1 MHGLYSINLERFILL
16 DPDRW
21 TLFHA
26 GKMLSSKMQLCLC
39 EFDDSV
45 AITNND
51 CINWTATGTAFIPQD
66 QQILKYSNIV
76 SSLKFTGPPV
86 DVDMKLL
93 AEHIDYANFVLKVV
107 KAAWLTEATKGIGD
121 QTYLLSLVGEDRLV
135 SFRDETWAGGGF
147 LFAIDKILYL
157 SKSKDEALPKI
168 KKIFENPDTAMPTVL
183 AGYKAE
189 FFNIYNHD

>member
-16 DPDRW
+16 DQDRW
-21 TLFHA
+21 ALLHT

-39 EFDDSV
+39 QFDDNLT
-45 AITNND
+45 ITNDD
-51 CINWTATGTAFIPQD
+51 CINWTTTGAAFIPQD
-66 QQILKYSNIV
+66 QQILKFSEIGN
-76 SSLKFTGPPV
+76 SLKVGGPPV
-86 DVDMKLL
+86 DVDVELL
-93 AEHIDYANFVLKVV
+93 LKHIDYAKFVLKVV

-121 QTYLLSLVGEDRLV
+121 QTYLLSLVGENSLV
-135 SFRDETWAGGGF
+135 SFRDETWADGGF